1 MKKLPVSTILFYGLI
16 ILAVFLVYN
25 FFGEKL
31 AALVGVFGL
40 GGAGA
45 VKGVKKRAKK
55 THDRIAD
62 DPDAVQRDNLD
73 RLRRRNKLGK
83 T

>member
-1 MKKLPVSTILFYGLI
+1 MKNVKVGTLLFYAVCV
-16 ILAVFLVYN
+16 LAVFLVYN

-62 DPDAVQRDNLD
+62 DPDAIQRDNLD
-73 RLRRRNKLGK
+73 RLRRRTKLGK

>member
-1 MKKLPVSTILFYGLI
+1 MKTKLFYTGLFILGI
-16 ILAVFLVYN
+16 ILIYS

-31 AALVGVFGL
+31 ALLVGSLGL

-45 VKGVKKRAKK
+45 VKGVKKRAAK
-55 THDRIAD
+55 THSRIAD
-62 DPDAVQRDNLD
+62 DPDAIQRDNLD
-73 RLRRRNKLGK
+73 RLRRRTKFGK